1 MTAVCF
7 INLADISVG
16 GTVHIHVCH
25 LWNDSLLVFIEILI
39 GSCCIYK
46 EKNNLEDFLQI
57 FVIDVSICMFEMLP
71 RVSEDVRRNKHMIIL
86 LTKAR

>member
-25 LWNDSLLVFIEILI
+25 LWNDLLLVFIEILI

-57 FVIDVSICMFEMLP
+57 FVIDVSCLRCSPEFLKMLGGI
-71 RVSEDVRRNKHMIIL
+71 SI
-86 LTKAR
+86 